1 MITPLDKALKRLA
14 ELQRE
19 IAEVTKF
26 IELYQRFEG
35 VATGGPVQASLFE
48 EQPQLIG
55 TDAPTDNVKA
65 VHKSVRNA
73 RKNRLPGATPKE
85 IADTMERVIRERG
98 EPMSR
103 GQIVEA
109 LERREIEIPAKDKCR
124 YVGTIAWRNKSRFPN
139 VSGRGY
145 WVKDGGGSFVIGGH
159 AVSEDDRDG
168 PTEEDEYNALVE
180 ATVRELLHKP

>member
-1 MITPLDKALKRLA
+1 MTTPLDKALKRLA

-26 IELYQRFEG
+26 IALYQHFDG
-35 VATGGPVQASLFE
+35 VEAGGSVQASLFE
-48 EQPQLIG
+48 EEPQLMG
-55 TDAPTDNVKA
+55 TDAAGDNVKA
-65 VHKSVRNA
+65 VHKSVRKA
-73 RKNRLPGATPKE
+73 RKDRLPGATPKE

-124 YVGTIAWRNKSRFPN
+124 YVGTIAWRNKARFPN

-145 WVKDGGGSFVIGGH
+145 WVKDAGSSFVIGEP
-159 AVSEDDRDG
+159 AVSEDDDEG
-168 PTEEDEYNALVE
+168 PSPDDQYDAMVE
-180 ATVRELLHKP
+180 ANMQELWQKR